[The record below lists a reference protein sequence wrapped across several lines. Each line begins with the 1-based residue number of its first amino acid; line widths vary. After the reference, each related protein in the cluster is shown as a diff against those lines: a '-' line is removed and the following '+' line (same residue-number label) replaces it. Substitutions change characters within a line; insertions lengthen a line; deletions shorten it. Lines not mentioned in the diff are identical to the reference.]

1 MKKLIEMGSVLLP
14 YVLLIGLG
22 AWLAYGYM
30 SQKQE
35 ISNLKWDLATMENR
49 ATAAEYNLEQ
59 EKKYQKEREDFR
71 KELDTMF
78 QELKQEVDSYT
89 KQLEKIKDERNKS
102 GVNNSLSEPVTRVLK
117 DFTSNTNKD

>member
-1 MKKLIEMGSVLLP
+1 MKKLFEIGSVLLP
-14 YVLLIGLG
+14 YVLLIVFG
-22 AWLAYGYM
+22 AWLTYGYM

-49 ATAAEYNLEQ
+49 ANAAEYNLEQ
-59 EKKYQKEREDFR
+59 EKKYQKEREEFR
-71 KELDTMF
+71 KELDVMF
-78 QELKQEVDSYT
+78 GNWKKEVESYT

-117 DFTSNTNKD
+117 DFANTPHKD

>member
-1 MKKLIEMGSVLLP
+1 MKKLIEVMGALLP
-14 YVLLIGLG
+14 YVLLIVLG
-22 AWLAYGYM
+22 AWLTYGYM
-30 SQKQE
+30 AQKQE

-49 ATAAEYNLEQ
+49 ANTAEYNLEQ

-71 KELDTMF
+71 KELDVMF
-78 QELKQEVDSYT
+78 SNWKKEVESYT